1 MQLLVTATV
10 LDTITLDE
18 DRRLRN
24 EVVGPRLPQIM
35 DSGKVLSSGIF
46 CNKRGGFFLMD
57 VDDMAE
63 LYVLLGP
70 EFYANFEVVVQPI
83 LPIEMVV
90 ELFQKWASEGR

>member
-1 MQLLVTATV
+1 MQVLVTATV

-35 DSGKVLSSGIF
+35 DSGKVLASGIF
-46 CNKRGGFFLMD
+46 SNKRGGFFLMD
-57 VDDMAE
+57 VDDIAE
-63 LYVLLGP
+63 LYDLLGP

-83 LPIEMVV
+83 LPIERVG